1 MHPERGKAGGQSA
14 NKPEEETDK
23 DAGVGG
29 GNANIQVETTK
40 SMQHRTKEGSKLSCL
55 HLRYDRNT

>member
-1 MHPERGKAGGQSA
+1 MHPERGKTGGHSA
-14 NKPEEETDK
+14 IKQEAETDK

-40 SMQHRTKEGSKLSCL
+40 PMQHKTKENSELSCL
-55 HLRYDRNT
+55 HL